1 MNSKYLRSSLALLS
15 AAVLA
20 ACGGGNGNMTLGVTV
35 SGLSKDGLVIQNGND
50 TVTVNA
56 GGGVTYFPTLLAT
69 DASFN
74 ITLKTVPDNVQCTVN
89 NGSGKINYFTQL
101 QATVSC
107 FNTPYD
113 LGGTVTGLTS
123 GVLVLANGSAT
134 VSLPAGTSS
143 WKFTGQVSNG
153 AAYGISVLNQPAG
166 LTCTVANASGTMPTA
181 NVTNVA
187 VSCRPASA

>member
-1 MNSKYLRSSLALLS
+1 MNSKYLRTSSLALLS

-20 ACGGGNGNMTLGVTV
+20 ACGGGNGNIALGVTV
-35 SGLSKDGLVIQNGND
+35 SGLSKDGLVLQNGND

-56 GGGVTYFPTLLAT
+56 GGGVVYFPTLLAT
-69 DASFN
+69 DDNFS
-74 ITLKTVPDNVQCTVN
+74 ITLKTVPENVQCTLN

-101 QATVSC
+101 QASVSC

-113 LGGTVTGLTS
+113 LGGSVTGLTA

-134 VSLPAGTSS
+134 VSLPAGTTT
-143 WKFTGQVSNG
+143 WKFPAQVPN
-153 AAYGISVLNQPAG
+153 AALYGISVLNQPAG
-166 LTCTVANASGTMPTA
+166 LTCTVANGSGTMPTA

-187 VSCRPASA
+187 VTCRPAA

>member
-1 MNSKYLRSSLALLS
+1 
-15 AAVLA
+15 
-20 ACGGGNGNMTLGVTV
+20 
-35 SGLSKDGLVIQNGND
+35 
-50 TVTVNA
+50 
-56 GGGVTYFPTLLAT
+56 VTYFPTLLAT

-187 VSCRPASA
+187 VTCRPASA